1 MVALQLLAV
10 LQVAII
16 LCTPC
21 LSYPVFGTKMYNGRS
36 TVLRRSNNNNYSWG
50 TPVQPYQQFLRTQ
63 RFPVN
68 YYEMYPY
75 GRDYQ
80 EDYYYPQET
89 VSYPL
94 YIPPPRTSKYEVY
107 QAVLPYYYGDRP
119 LPRQEYGY
127 YGYDKGAEPIENLE
141 DEIIHDAQ
149 REEREDAQPIGQEVL
164 YENDDAEE
172 NLDDVN
178 AAFLQNLIMSQMYKD
193 ASNKQKDYYDQ
204 YSNTDYY
211 YDEDNYGKWDDTPIL
226 SKQAYQE
233 DENVRELKQLVKP
246 QRQEIYNLQKG
257 PSTED
262 RLNLFRKENKNKNR
276 KMKDAEK
283 HSWDNKRSFNK
294 NRAIENDSI
303 GSVRYA
309 LNDPPHN
316 DRKAISKTT
325 SPPAI
330 TSTTVPKMTSTSPK
344 RESRK
349 GQKEEV
355 LMRPATPIKNPFSSK
370 VLEMMKEPERKREPS
385 VYDTIKHMLD
395 VEKSLENSYRANE
408 MKSPMRKRIITDE
421 DSLIQQLSLL
431 KKAQ

>member
-1 MVALQLLAV
+1 MVALRLLPA
-10 LQVAII
+10 LQIIFI

-21 LSYPVFGTKMYNGRS
+21 LSYPVFGTKRYNGRS
-36 TVLRRSNNNNYSWG
+36 AVLRRANNNYSWG
-50 TPVQPYQQFLRTQ
+50 TSVQPYQQFLRAQ

-80 EDYYYPQET
+80 DDYYYPQET
-89 VSYPL
+89 ISYPL

-119 LPRQEYGY
+119 LARQDYGY
-127 YGYDKGAEPIENLE
+127 YGYEKSAEPIENLE
-141 DEIIHDAQ
+141 DDIIQEAQ

-164 YENDDAEE
+164 YENEDGEE
-172 NLDDVN
+172 SLDDVN

-193 ASNKQKDYYDQ
+193 ASSKQKNYYDQ
-204 YSNTDYY
+204 YPSTDYY
-211 YDEDNYGKWDDTPIL
+211 YDEDNYEKWDDTQVLP
-226 SKQAYQE
+226 KQTYQE
-233 DENVRELKQLVKP
+233 DEDVRELKQLVKP
-246 QRQEIYNLQKG
+246 QRQDVFGLQKG
-257 PSTED
+257 PSAEE
-262 RLNLFRKENKNKNR
+262 RLHLFRNENKNKNP
-276 KMKDAEK
+276 KGKFADK
-283 HSWDNKRSFNK
+283 HGWDGKRSKSNAASMGSL
-294 NRAIENDSI
+294 RYTVNDFP
-303 GSVRYA
+303 R
-309 LNDPPHN
+309 NDLPLVL
-316 DRKAISKTT
+316 KAT
-325 SPPAI
+325 SSPAVTP
-330 TSTTVPKMTSTSPK
+330 TSLPKATSTSPK
-344 RESRK
+344 RDSRK

-408 MKSPMRKRIITDE
+408 MRSPMRKRIITDE